1 MIKVTKA
8 SAPELEGV
16 RTEPAT
22 PPCQPTSARCLPSP
36 PPQSPLLQT
45 SGSISPSDVVHPSL
59 IPLQSLTTLL
69 ISPLSSDFYTSC
81 IHTRRLPPPR
91 CLGAIQEWFTARR
104 TEIPDSLGNGNESL
118 CCRGKVLLSPAA
130 LGLASTSSSELPTQ
144 RPVLFCTAAATAPRA
159 PGAPRGPR

>member
-22 PPCQPTSARCLPSP
+22 PLANRPPLAASLPTSPVTSSANLRLHFSIRHGSAPSDPSAVPHYTSDFPSLIWLLYLLHSHQAPSSSTLPGCYPGMIHRAQDRDSRR
-36 PPQSPLLQT
+36 SRKRKREPLLQ
-45 SGSISPSDVVHPSL
+45 
-59 IPLQSLTTLL
+59 
-69 ISPLSSDFYTSC
+69 
-81 IHTRRLPPPR
+81 
-91 CLGAIQEWFTARR
+91 
-104 TEIPDSLGNGNESL
+104 
-118 CCRGKVLLSPAA
+118 GKVLLSPAA

-144 RPVLFCTAAATAPRA
+144 RPVLLCTAAATAPRA